1 MRDPVDDGRER
12 RREFVRAHRTAVF
25 GYQRKSDGP
34 SMSIVYYVMDGDEQI
49 LVSTMR
55 DRAKAKAIERDPR
68 VALCVLDE
76 QWPPSYLQVY
86 CSASVDTDFDGA
98 VGLMLRVSELMAGH
112 SMPDSARSDLEA
124 MVRAESRVVLT
135 LKPYATFQTPPRHVS
150 QASDIKDITHWT
162 SESLPW

>member
-1 MRDPVDDGRER
+1 
-12 RREFVRAHRTAVF
+12 
-25 GYQRKSDGP
+25 
-34 SMSIVYYVMDGDEQI
+34 
-49 LVSTMR
+49 MR

-86 CSASVDTDFDGA
+86 CSASVDPDFARA
-98 VGLMLRVSELMAGH
+98 VDLMLRVSELMAGH
-112 SMPDSARSDLEA
+112 TMPDSARSDVED

-135 LKPYATFQTPPRHVS
+135 LKPYATFQTPPRHVY
-150 QASDIKDITHWT
+150 QASDIKEITHWT